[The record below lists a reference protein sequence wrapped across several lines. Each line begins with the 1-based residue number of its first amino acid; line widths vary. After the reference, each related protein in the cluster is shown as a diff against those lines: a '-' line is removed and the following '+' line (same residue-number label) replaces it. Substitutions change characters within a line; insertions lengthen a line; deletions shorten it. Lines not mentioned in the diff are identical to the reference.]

1 MNWQGASRMVEWII
15 TNVCAPM
22 VVVIGFGYRASKH
35 DAGRAITS
43 GHAGRWSN
51 RHTAMHDAGAMTA
64 TTPLHIAAFA
74 APNCMEKPNG

>member
-1 MNWQGASRMVEWII
+1 MELTI
-15 TNVCAPM
+15 TYICDYLLI
-22 VVVIGFGYRASKH
+22 VIGFNYRVSKH

>member
-1 MNWQGASRMVEWII
+1 MVEWII
-15 TNVCAPM
+15 TNVCAFP
-22 VVVIGFGYRASKH
+22 VIVIGFGYRVSKH